1 MLLFRRNLI
10 VGIELGLVL
19 LVDELIVATRLNSIE
34 LLLAVGLLLL

>member
-19 LVDELIVATRLNSIE
+19 LVYELIVATRLNSIE